1 MKTKA
6 ELEKEILTITMKMH
20 SEYPELSKYINEI
33 PIDTTIG
40 HGDLVNT
47 QNLRQ
52 YLNSLQEIMLEYAK
66 THEADPNE
74 SEEFPGYKAYP
85 PSEDIYARGTKEMD
99 INPEDISKKKVAD
112 LKKKNTEELRFEDGR
127 LGADLDVPGADLD
140 DAQEDIGSEDEEN
153 NYYSIGGDNHSN
165 LDED

>member
-33 PIDTTIG
+33 PIDTTTG
-40 HGDLVNT
+40 KGDLVNT

-66 THEADPNE
+66 THEADQDE

-127 LGADLDVPGADLD
+127 LGADLDEPGADLD

-153 NYYSIGGDNHSN
+153 NYYSIGGDNHN
-165 LDED
+165 DLDED